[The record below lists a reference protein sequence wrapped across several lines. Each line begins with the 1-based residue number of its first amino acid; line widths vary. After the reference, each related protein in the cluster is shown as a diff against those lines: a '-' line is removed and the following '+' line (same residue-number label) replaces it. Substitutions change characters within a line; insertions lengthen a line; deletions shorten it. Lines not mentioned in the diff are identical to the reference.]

1 MAKKVDRGELMM
13 QQAPPIA
20 RQEMFKRTSN
30 KARDVAPKLG
40 LTAQKSENL
49 SKRIMV
55 SFTDV
60 DAADLRSNELVTPAG
75 SAAKDSKA
83 QGGGTR

>member
-1 MAKKVDRGELMM
+1 
-13 QQAPPIA
+13 
-20 RQEMFKRTSN
+20 MFKRTFN
-30 KARDVAPKLG
+30 KARDKAPKLG

-60 DAADLRSNELVTPAG
+60 DAVDLCSNELVTPAG
-75 SAAKDSKA
+75 LAAKDANA
-83 QGGGTR
+83 Q